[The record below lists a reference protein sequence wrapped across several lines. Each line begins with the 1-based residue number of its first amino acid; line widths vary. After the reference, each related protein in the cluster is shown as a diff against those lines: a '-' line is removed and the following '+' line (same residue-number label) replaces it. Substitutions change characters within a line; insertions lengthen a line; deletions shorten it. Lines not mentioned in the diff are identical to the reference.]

1 MVPIYYIFF
10 KKCNIET
17 FSVKNLVIF
26 RFKSKFLK
34 KYHVQ
39 KYTTENYAEWHKFV
53 ANAKNATFLFHR
65 DFMEYHQDRFEDY
78 SLLIFDDN
86 QELIAVLPANRVGE
100 TLFSHQGLTYGGIVL
115 QEKTKLS
122 NFISIAKSVFE
133 YLNAQQFQKIN
144 FKEIPHIYTQIPSD
158 ELQYL
163 MFLMQGNLVRRDV
176 LSVLDLNNNFTF
188 SRDRKNGIKRG
199 IKSNLVV
206 KEESN
211 FASFWNEILIPNL
224 AEKHQAK
231 PVHSLD
237 EIQYLH
243 NKFPKNIRQFNVY
256 QNDTIVAGTTIF
268 ETDLVAHSQ
277 YISGNSD
284 KNELGS
290 LDFLHDYLISNVFKN
305 KNYFDFGISNENQ
318 GRNINEGLLYWKESF
333 GARAISQDFYEVEI
347 KNHTLLDNV
356 LL

>member
-1 MVPIYYIFF
+1 MW
-10 KKCNIET
+10 NE
-17 FSVKNLVIF
+17 
-26 RFKSKFLK
+26 
-34 KYHVQ
+34 
-39 KYTTENYAEWHKFV
+39 FV

-65 DFMEYHQDRFEDY
+65 DFMEYHQDRFQDF
-78 SLLIFDDN
+78 SLLVFDEN
-86 QELIAVLPANRVGE
+86 QQLIAVLPANKVEE
-100 TLFSHQGLTYGGIVL
+100 TLFSHQGLTYGGIL
-115 QEKTKLS
+115 LLEKTKLS
-122 NFISIAKSVFE
+122 EVIFIVKSIFE
-133 YLNAQQFQKIN
+133 YLNALGFKKLI
-144 FKEIPHIYTQIPSD
+144 FKEIPTIYNQIPSG
-158 ELQYL
+158 ELKYL
-163 MFLMQGNLVRRDV
+163 MFLMQGNLTRRDV
-176 LSVLDLNNNFTF
+176 LSVVDLKSSFTF
-188 SRDRKNGIKRG
+188 SRDRKNGVKRG
-199 IKSNLVV
+199 IKHNLVV

-211 FASFWNEILIPNL
+211 FDSFWNEILIPNL
-224 AEKHQAK
+224 AQKHQAK
-231 PVHSLD
+231 PVHSLE

-333 GARAISQDFYEVEI
+333 GARSITQDFYEVEI
-347 KNHTLLDNV
+347 KNYTLLDNV

>member
-1 MVPIYYIFF
+1 MG
-10 KKCNIET
+10 
-17 FSVKNLVIF
+17 
-26 RFKSKFLK
+26 
-34 KYHVQ
+34 KYHVE
-39 KYTTENYAEWHKFV
+39 KYSSIRYDLWNEFV

-65 DFMEYHQDRFEDY
+65 DFMEYHKDRFEDY

-86 QELIAVLPANRVGE
+86 QELIAVLPANRIGE
-100 TLFSHQGLTYGGIVL
+100 TLFSHQGLTYGGIVIHK
-115 QEKTKLS
+115 KTKLS
-122 NFISIAKSVFE
+122 DFISIAKSVFE
-133 YLNAQQFQKIN
+133 YLNAEQFQKIN

-176 LSVLDLNNNFTF
+176 LSVLDLSNNFAF

-199 IKSNLVV
+199 FKNDLVV

-211 FASFWNEILIPNL
+211 FESFWNEILIPNL
-224 AEKHQAK
+224 EVKHQAK
-231 PVHSLD
+231 PVHSLE
-237 EIQYLH
+237 EIQLLFS
-243 NKFPKNIRQFNVY
+243 KFPKNIRQFNVY
-256 QNDTIVAGTTIF
+256 QNDKIVAGTIVF

-290 LDFLHDYLISNVFKN
+290 LDFLHDYLISNVFKD
-305 KNYFDFGISNENQ
+305 KKYFDFGISNENQ
-318 GRNINEGLLYWKESF
+318 GKNINEGLLYWKESF

-347 KNHTLLDNV
+347 KNHTLLDSV